1 MLQLSKILNIK
12 CKDQKISKVINDF
25 YTENNIFD
33 KSSLVITLIYL
44 KRYSEKVN
52 ISSKELEKL
61 IESCLILSNK
71 FIADIEIKSC
81 GQLEEKII
89 KTLNWNLFIDVS
101 EYNHFSKIIES
112 Y

>member
-12 CKDQKISKVINDF
+12 CKDQKISKIIDDF
-25 YTENNIFD
+25 YTQNNIFD

-44 KRYSEKVN
+44 KRYSEKAS
-52 ISSKELEKL
+52 ICSKDIEKI

-71 FIADIEIKSC
+71 FISDIEIKSC
-81 GQLEEKII
+81 GKLEEKII
-89 KTLNWNLFIDVS
+89 KTLDWKLFIDLN
-101 EYNHFSKIIES
+101 EYNNFSKMIES

>member
-12 CKDQKISKVINDF
+12 CKDQKISKVIDDF
-25 YTENNIFD
+25 YSQNNIFD

-71 FIADIEIKSC
+71 YIADIEIKSC

-101 EYNHFSKIIES
+101 EYNHFSKIIDA

>member
-12 CKDQKISKVINDF
+12 CKDQKISKVIDDF
-25 YTENNIFD
+25 YNQNAVFD

-52 ISSKELEKL
+52 INPKELEKL

-71 FIADIEIKSC
+71 FVSDINIKSC

-89 KTLNWNLFIDVS
+89 KTLEWNLFIDIS
-101 EYNHFSKIIES
+101 EYNHFSKIVEV

>member
-12 CKDQKISKVINDF
+12 CKDQKISKVIDDF
-25 YTENNIFD
+25 YNQNDIFD

-44 KRYSEKVN
+44 KRYSEKVKIN
-52 ISSKELEKL
+52 PKELEKL

-71 FIADIEIKSC
+71 YITDIDIKSC
-81 GQLEEKII
+81 GQLEEKRI

-101 EYNHFSKIIES
+101 EYNHFSKIIDA